1 MRRRRPLE
9 NGTLMPSF
17 LDGTMVSRVEEL
29 ERTARALERL
39 GLTSSAA
46 AGAYERRYLLDGWG
60 AENVPGTRAATRLY
74 RFGNAAVWQ
83 RGAVLGRAGRITGL
97 GVAVSDPRTAGTAT
111 LEIWLAGS
119 ATGVTAV
126 LDDTSTT
133 GAWEVADVSF
143 EVGELIELYL
153 TTSGWTPTGADIQAM
168 LEVVLT

>member
-1 MRRRRPLE
+1 MKRRRPLE
-9 NGTLMPSF
+9 DGTLLPQF
-17 LDGTMVSRVEEL
+17 LDGNLLSRVEEL
-29 ERTARALERL
+29 ERQMRVLERV
-39 GLTSSAA
+39 GLTTSAA
-46 AGAYERRYLLDGWG
+46 GGSYGRRWLLEGWG
-60 AENVPGTRAATRLY
+60 EENVPGTRAATRLY

-83 RGAVLGRAGRITGL
+83 RAVILARGGTITGL
-97 GVAVSDPRTAGTAT
+97 GVAVSEARTGGSATVEIYVAGA
-111 LEIWLAGS
+111 

-168 LEVVLT
+168 LEVVWS